1 MNLSLE
7 VSPAPVQITDQALS
21 TSLNLL
27 PGDRDVHDMSDT
39 KGWNVNAAMDAERPL
54 RIIVV
59 DDQAS
64 VREGLALMLNV
75 LPDIDVVATAADG
88 QQALDR
94 VAEHNPDAVLL
105 DLRMPVLDGIETST
119 RLAADHPDVAVVILS
134 TYADDASVL
143 SALRAGARSFLT
155 KDADRAGIVRALHSA
170 VGGMAVL
177 DARVQDTLLAAARG
191 LPEPAQQLPDGLTR
205 REGEILSLVARGM
218 TNTEICEALFLSA
231 NTVKTHI
238 NRIFAK
244 TASRDRTAA
253 IDYAR
258 RHGLA

>member
-7 VSPAPVQITDQALS
+7 VPFASVQITEQVLS
-21 TSLNLL
+21 TSLTL
-27 PGDRDVHDMSDT
+27 PIADRSVHDMSDT
-39 KGWNVNAAMDAERPL
+39 KGWYVNAAMDAEEPL

-88 QQALDR
+88 QQALIR
-94 VAEHNPDAVLL
+94 VAEHHPDAVLL
-105 DLRMPVLDGIETST
+105 DLQMPVLDGIETAT
-119 RLAADHPDVAVVILS
+119 RLAADYPDVAVVILS
-134 TYADDASVL
+134 TYADDTSVF

-155 KDADRAGIVRALHSA
+155 KDTDRAGIVRALHSA
-170 VGGMAVL
+170 ASGMAVL

-191 LPEPAQQLPDGLTR
+191 RPEPAQLPDGLTR
-205 REGEILSLVARGM
+205 REAEILSLVARGM
-218 TNTEICEALFLSA
+218 TNTEICQTLFLSS

-258 RHGLA
+258 RNRLT